1 MNGFAKGVGV
11 LLVVCAAILAMCGI
25 VDDSTPAEP
34 QPEPTYT
41 LNLDCSNNALMHRYG
56 MPTKS
61 DVMEWH
67 VHGQWGYFEGKTLV
81 AYDEL
86 PGDSRAWD
94 ALYGIGSDNPAFD
107 K

>member
-41 LNLDCSNNALMHRYG
+41 LNLDCTNAAEMHSWG
-56 MPTKS
+56 LPTKA
-61 DVMEWH
+61 DVVEYH
-67 VHGQWGYFEGKTLV
+67 VHGQWGFYQDGILMAF
-81 AYDEL
+81 DDL
-86 PGDSRAWD
+86 PGQNDKWD
-94 ALYGIGSDNPAFD
+94 RLYEIEDNPAFD